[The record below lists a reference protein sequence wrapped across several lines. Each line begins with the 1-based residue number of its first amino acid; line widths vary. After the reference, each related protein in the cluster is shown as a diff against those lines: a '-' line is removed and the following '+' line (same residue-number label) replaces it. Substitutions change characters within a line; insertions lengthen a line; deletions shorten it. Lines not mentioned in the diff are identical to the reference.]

1 MGPVTKVKFFY
12 QAVFLLCLGCGLQ
25 CFSSFSLFDFEAPV
39 IFLGEKTDQ
48 FGYRVIQTRS
58 GGTSWL
64 VVSAPFANNRTGSLF
79 RCSYD
84 TQKCQSIV
92 LNHIPRISLG
102 VSLAADEASES
113 KIMACGPTWERRCG
127 QLDYLNGICYILN
140 DFDGNVKKIQPT
152 FQECVFGVDAVILYD
167 DSGSISDHNLRI
179 MKDFFL
185 NLMDS
190 VAGANVQFAVVQYS
204 SIFTLVFDF
213 ATYNNTREKIKDL
226 IHNFGRFR
234 GETYTPSAIVH
245 VVDKVFTVNR
255 GVRPHSKK
263 LLIVLTDGISNDR
276 STTFKEATE
285 AANKKGII
293 RYAIGVGQNFLT
305 AQDELRRIASS
316 NENVFPVE
324 SFDAL
329 DQLQKQLEDK
339 IFNIEGVSKPLPDAL
354 PSSFF
359 EKEFSQGGFSS
370 LLTPEHAVTG
380 AVGAYSWTGGL
391 EEASFGEPPQ
401 IKFLN
406 VSIDESY
413 IGYSVA
419 LARFHQRTFY
429 ITGAPRYQHVGQVL
443 VFESKSGSLIGN
455 IQGQQVGSYF
465 GAELASVDLNEDGNT
480 DLLLIGAPHYYN
492 GSQGGNVHVS
502 SINSTGN
509 LVHLQT
515 LHGVPDNGLGLFG
528 AALAALGDISGDGLT
543 DVAVGAP
550 MENENRG
557 AIYIFLG
564 EADRLKEVHSQRIS
578 ATSVSPVLQFFG
590 QSIQGRLDL
599 SRDELTDLAIG
610 ALGSAVV
617 LRSRPVFT
625 VLTSLRFSR
634 DSIPLDDPDCGSRK
648 ISRID
653 SRGQVSLC
661 FTLTLLSMKWSSGSL
676 KARIDFSLHVDVKQ
690 TLPRLMLE
698 NETPSFSDSLQIGI
712 MPICINKTL
721 WAQVC
726 LDDSFSPVVLQTKL
740 SVQEQPVVS
749 DRNLR
754 PVLHPETKTSMDIE
768 VPFQKDCGED
778 GICVSDLSVSFN
790 FSGSKGLKLS
800 PNFILNLTVELK
812 NLGEL
817 AYEPVISFYYSSVL
831 SFQGASV
838 LQSNWPLFLACQM
851 HRSQGNDTVRHS
863 SCRFRPPALKGGT
876 RAFLWVSFR
885 SSKGDTWPDKFVYF
899 TIRAQSQNESN
910 MQNNEATGRLPVL
923 YPINVIVK
931 ELQSTAYLNFS
942 TEDPGKKILT
952 HSYEVRNFDSN
963 STAVNVTFELPL
975 MTKQGFFWNI
985 TPSYSNV
992 KNHFSCT
999 PLFTLRTGIN
1009 RKNVTKPIKRGCQ
1022 GAVACPKVYCFINS
1036 LAEGEWIR
1044 FNFSGDFYREDK
1056 SLKLKYEI
1064 FHVGSE
1070 ASIRV
1075 DETRFFLNEQ
1085 EGFHFSQI
1093 FTQIELISP
1102 FNPVPII
1109 IGSTIGGIVLLA
1121 IIVAVLYKF
1130 GFFKRKRVPQMD
1142 ANAAG
1147 AAAPSDQAPATSA
1160 AS

>member
-1 MGPVTKVKFFY
+1 MGPITEVKLFY
-12 QAVFLLCLGCGLQ
+12 QAVILLCLGCGLQ
-25 CFSSFSLFDFEAPV
+25 CFSAFNLIDFEAPV
-39 IFLGEKTDQ
+39 IFLGEETDQ
-48 FGYRVIQTRS
+48 FGYRVIQTKS
-58 GGTSWL
+58 NGNSWL
-64 VVSAPFANNRTGSLF
+64 VVSAPYAGNRTGSLF
-79 RCSYD
+79 QCSYD
-84 TQKCQSIV
+84 TQRCQPIV
-92 LNHIPRISLG
+92 LNNAKVVPRISLG
-102 VSLAADEASES
+102 LSMAADEESES

-140 DFDGNVKKIQPT
+140 GFEGNVKEIQPA

-167 DSGSISDHNLRI
+167 DSGSIKDPELHI
-179 MKDFFL
+179 MKNFFL

-226 IHNFGRFR
+226 IHNFKRFR

-245 VVDKVFTVNR
+245 VVDEVFTANR
-255 GVRPHSKK
+255 GIRPHSKK

-276 STTFKEATE
+276 RTTFKQATE

-293 RYAIGVGQNFLT
+293 RYAIGVGRNFLT

-324 SFDAL
+324 SFDTL
-329 DQLQKQLEDK
+329 GQLQKQLKDK
-339 IFNIEGVSKPLPDAL
+339 IFNIEGVSKPSPDASD
-354 PSSFF
+354 SSFF

-391 EEASFGEPPQ
+391 EESSFGEPPQ
-401 IKFLN
+401 TQFLN
-406 VSIDESY
+406 TSINESY

-419 LARFHQRTFY
+419 LARFHKRTFY
-429 ITGAPRYQHVGQVL
+429 VTGAPRFQHVGQVL
-443 VFESKSGSLIGN
+443 VFESKSGRLTGN

-492 GSQGGNVHVS
+492 GSQGGIVHVS
-502 SINSTGN
+502 SINNTGE

-515 LHGVPDNGLGLFG
+515 LHGISGNGLGRFG
-528 AALAALGDISGDGLT
+528 AALSTLGDISGDGLT
-543 DVAVGAP
+543 DVAIGAP
-550 MENENRG
+550 MEDENQG

-564 EADRLKEVHSQRIS
+564 ETDRLKEVHSQRIS
-578 ATSVSPVLQFFG
+578 AASVSPRLQFFG
-590 QSIQGRLDL
+590 QSIQGRMDL
-599 SRDELTDLAIG
+599 SKDDLTDLAIG

-625 VLTSLRFSR
+625 ILTSLSFSP
-634 DSIPLDDPDCGSRK
+634 DLIPLDDPECGSKK

-661 FTLTLLSMKWSSGSL
+661 FTLTLLSTKWSSASL
-676 KARIDFSLHVDVKQ
+676 RATINFSLQVDVKR
-690 TLPRLMLE
+690 TSPRLMLE
-698 NETPSFSDSLQIGI
+698 NETPSFSDSLQLGV

-726 LDDSFSPVVLQTKL
+726 LDDSFSPVVLRTKF
-740 SVQEQPVVS
+740 SVQEQL
-749 DRNLR
+749 DNRNLQ
-754 PVLHPETKTSMDIE
+754 PILHPETKTSIDIE
-768 VPFQKDCGED
+768 VPFQKDCGQD
-778 GICVSDLSVSFN
+778 GICVPDLSISFN

-800 PNFILNLTVELK
+800 PNFILNLTVKLE

-817 AYEPVISFYYSSVL
+817 AYEPAISFYYSSVL

-838 LQSNWPLFLACQM
+838 LQSNWPLFPACQM
-851 HRSQGNDTVRHS
+851 HGLPGNASVRHS
-863 SCRFRPPALKGGT
+863 SCHFRPPALKAGT
-876 RAFLWVSFR
+876 RAFLRVSFR

-899 TIRAQSQNESN
+899 TIRAHSLNESN
-910 MQNNEATGRLPVL
+910 VQENNEATGRLPVL
-923 YPINVIVK
+923 HPVNIIVK

-942 TEDPGKKILT
+942 TQDPGKKILT
-952 HSYEVRNFDSN
+952 HSYEVRNLDSN
-963 STAVNVTFELPL
+963 ATAVNVTFELPL
-975 MTKQGFFWNI
+975 KTKQGFFWNI
-985 TPSYSNV
+985 TPSYSDV

-999 PLFTLRTGIN
+999 PLFTLRTGIS
-1009 RKNVTKPIKRGCQ
+1009 RKNVTKRLTRGCL

-1036 LAEGEWIR
+1036 LAKGEWIR

-1056 SLKLKYEI
+1056 SPKLKSET

-1075 DETRFFLNEQ
+1075 DETRFFLNEA
-1085 EGFHFSQI
+1085 EDFSQI
-1093 FTQIELISP
+1093 TTEIELISP

-1130 GFFKRKRVPQMD
+1130 GFFKRNRAPQMD
-1142 ANAAG
+1142 ADAAG
-1147 AAAPSDQAPATSA
+1147 PAAPSDQAPSTSA

>member
-1 MGPVTKVKFFY
+1 MIHRNAN
-12 QAVFLLCLGCGLQ
+12 QL
-25 CFSSFSLFDFEAPV
+25 SS
-39 IFLGEKTDQ
+39 T
-48 FGYRVIQTRS
+48 
-58 GGTSWL
+58 
-64 VVSAPFANNRTGSLF
+64 
-79 RCSYD
+79 
-84 TQKCQSIV
+84 
-92 LNHIPRISLG
+92 
-102 VSLAADEASES
+102 
-113 KIMACGPTWERRCG
+113 ACGPTWERRCG

-167 DSGSISDHNLRI
+167 DSGSINDNNLRI

-185 NLMDS
+185 DLMDS
-190 VAGANVQFAVVQYS
+190 VAGARVQ
-204 SIFTLVFDF
+204 
-213 ATYNNTREKIKDL
+213 IKEL

-234 GETYTPSAIVH
+234 GETFTPSAIVH
-245 VVDKVFTVNR
+245 V
-255 GVRPHSKK
+255 
-263 LLIVLTDGISNDR
+263 
-276 STTFKEATE
+276 
-285 AANKKGII
+285 
-293 RYAIGVGQNFLT
+293 NFLT
-305 AQDELRRIASS
+305 AQDELRKIASS

-370 LLTPEHAVTG
+370 LLTPNPAVGCSEPIGEMTG

-429 ITGAPRYQHVGQVL
+429 ITGAPRFQHVGQVL

-502 SINSTGN
+502 SINSTVSETIGGRKKSLGLWGSFLTFSELSFTPSGN

-564 EADRLKEVHSQRIS
+564 EADRLKEVHSQRIT

-590 QSIQGRLDL
+590 QSIQGR
-599 SRDELTDLAIG
+599 
-610 ALGSAVV
+610 
-617 LRSRPVFT
+617 SRPVFT
-625 VLTSLRFSR
+625 VLTSLRFSS

-661 FTLTLLSMKWSSGSL
+661 FTLTLLSTKWSS
-676 KARIDFSLHVDVKQ
+676 
-690 TLPRLMLE
+690 
-698 NETPSFSDSLQIGI
+698 
-712 MPICINKTL
+712 
-721 WAQVC
+721 
-726 LDDSFSPVVLQTKL
+726 VVLQTKL

-749 DRNLR
+749 DRNVR
-754 PVLHPETKTSMDIE
+754 PVLHPETKTSTDIE

-778 GICVSDLSVSFN
+778 GICVPDLSVSFN

-800 PNFILNLTVELK
+800 PNFILNLTVKLE

-817 AYEPVISFYYSSVL
+817 AYEPAISFHYSSVL

-838 LQSNWPLFLACQM
+838 FQSNWPLFLACQM
-851 HRSQGNDTVRHS
+851 HSSQGNDTVRHS

-876 RAFLWVSFR
+876 RVSFR

-910 MQNNEATGRLPVL
+910 VQENNEATGRLPVL
-923 YPINVIVK
+923 HPVNVIV
-931 ELQSTAYLNFS
+931 
-942 TEDPGKKILT
+942 
-952 HSYEVRNFDSN
+952 RNLDSN

-992 KNHFSCT
+992 
-999 PLFTLRTGIN
+999 
-1009 RKNVTKPIKRGCQ
+1009 
-1022 GAVACPKVYCFINS
+1022 
-1036 LAEGEWIR
+1036 
-1044 FNFSGDFYREDK
+1044 
-1056 SLKLKYEI
+1056 LKYEI

-1093 FTQIELISP
+1093 TTQIELISP

-1130 GFFKRKRVPQMD
+1130 GFFKRKRAPQMD